1 MPEKKE
7 EVKTVELWEGKTVK
21 VANEQLTRDY
31 DFITEL
37 NDAQRN
43 NDIKTIVSMEF
54 ALLEDGEKLFNEVRD
69 HIIEK
74 TGVFDIQELGE
85 ILKKIDAVFPKA
97 TSPAQ
102 RRW

>member
-43 NDIKTIVSMEF
+43 NDIKTIVNMEF
-54 ALLEDGEKLFNEVRD
+54 ALLEDGENLFNEVRD
-69 HIIEK
+69 HIIEE

>member
-54 ALLEDGEKLFNEVRD
+54 ALLEDGENLFNEVRD